1 MDKLRAEITNYAKAH
16 AAGSIRIRAEALDR
30 AKAGDWEPL
39 GRYLQ
44 TSHLRHRGGVITR
57 EVRDF
62 ICGVLLG
69 KHRRRKHRPQ
79 KDATARLKKEVVTF
93 LSEKTR
99 GMSDDDDGLV
109 KLTHAVKLAA
119 AKFKKTTRTIWD
131 YWEER
136 EKWIGEISENVRR
149 KWEGHPEPYQ
159 DLWYYLEG
167 KPPRYFVSNTQKY
180 TTTKEGLRLDMRK
193 R

>member
-1 MDKLRAEITNYAKAH
+1 MDKLRAQIRNYAQAH

-44 TSHLRHRGGVITR
+44 TSHLRRRGGVITR

-93 LSEKTR
+93 LIEKTSS
-99 GMSDDDDGLV
+99 MPDDDDGLV
-109 KLTHAVKLAA
+109 KLTHAVELAA
-119 AKFKKTTRTIWD
+119 AKFKKTKRTIWA
-131 YWEER
+131 YWEQR

-149 KWEGHPEPYQ
+149 KLEGHPEPYR
-159 DLWYYLEG
+159 DLWYLFQE
-167 KPPRYFVSNTQKY
+167 KPPRYFVSSTPKY